1 VGGRTGA
8 GVEVLSGT
16 PPCEPTSYVN
26 AGITGLPL
34 LPASAIATVVA
45 RRRGVDALGAAHGR
59 CGRRCD
65 SGCARPATGATR
77 AARVSIAL
85 VTPSARGTC
94 TRPIDSH
101 GAQGCVPVTSTLCTP
116 PPARSAPQHRRSH
129 LSPGRDPRVDVG
141 GRTGSIIQRTRN
153 VTVPAHRHITVPCPR
168 ALATPGTAWSTFNP
182 WRQPL
187 GAPWVVGCT
196 YTYGLTHDDRAA
208 THTHQPATRPPAW
221 QWEDPA
227 EGVQADPQRLSSSSG
242 LKPSLLRT
250 SRGPCERVDR

>member
-1 VGGRTGA
+1 MNQPRTSTRASPGC
-8 GVEVLSGT
+8 LCSR
-16 PPCEPTSYVN
+16 PPPSPLWSRADAASTRW
-26 AGITGLPL
+26 GLRMD
-34 LPASAIATVVA
+34 AAVVVVI
-45 RRRGVDALGAAHGR
+45 VDAHARLPGPPERLGSACSRSSH
-59 CGRRCD
+59 
-65 SGCARPATGATR
+65 
-77 AARVSIAL
+77 L
-85 VTPSARGTC
+85 SARGTC

-141 GRTGSIIQRTRN
+141 GRTGSIIQRIRN

-242 LKPSLLRT
+242 LKPSLLHT
-250 SRGPCERVDR
+250 SRWQCERVDR